1 MSVRNEEKSEFKIRI
16 FYSHNRHG
24 EISPYTETNNT
35 IYLLVL
41 IKNFMLRS
49 IRFEFSEETE
59 VIGVNAYKYTL
70 GENLV
75 ANASTN
81 PENWCF
87 NFKPDVDQV

>member
-1 MSVRNEEKSEFKIRI
+1 MF
-16 FYSHNRHG
+16 
-24 EISPYTETNNT
+24 
-35 IYLLVL
+35 
-41 IKNFMLRS
+41 RS

-87 NFKPDVDQV
+87 NFRPDVNQV